1 MLLSVTGRACTAIEM
16 SPAISTVISRKCVRL
31 PPGVENRFGTG
42 IYFDELT
49 DEFWRER
56 DLSVVGVPNAL
67 RGSVVGRASSLEICS
82 ASSRL

>member
-16 SPAISTVISRKCVRL
+16 SPAISKVISRKCVRL

-42 IYFDELT
+42 IYFYELT

-56 DLSVVGVPNAL
+56 DLSVVGVPECTARL
-67 RGSVVGRASSLEICS
+67 CCRSSIVARNTFS
-82 ASSRL
+82 K